1 MAGAFAFAF
10 KLIFVR
16 IYFIAFHVHLL
27 AAGSVSLLFLHL
39 LPRSIISTTF
49 IASISHVTVICYSC
63 QVSFMPSVFCGER
76 NLQYLILFTSSLPV
90 SPIPPSGEIA
100 LYLLAAEHHH
110 SLFVPSP
117 KLLLTPACT
126 SPYQTNIPR
135 SPCTIASHIYFPL
148 QIPKYKLRTTPFT
161 MSNSELLGLPALLPN
176 PPTIRVA
183 GGAFKG
189 PLTTY
194 APFIADLYIRTSTH
208 HANGK
213 QYLQPLL
220 RIRS

>member
-100 LYLLAAEHHH
+100 LPPCRRASSFSFRSFSKAPPYTSMHQPLPNKHSPFAMHHRFPHLL
-110 SLFVPSP
+110 PP
-117 KLLLTPACT
+117 
-126 SPYQTNIPR
+126 
-135 SPCTIASHIYFPL
+135 
-148 QIPKYKLRTTPFT
+148 
-161 MSNSELLGLPALLPN
+161 SNSQ
-176 PPTIRVA
+176 V
-183 GGAFKG
+183 
-189 PLTTY
+189 
-194 APFIADLYIRTSTH
+194 
-208 HANGK
+208 
-213 QYLQPLL
+213 
-220 RIRS
+220 